1 MKRTISAK
9 TCICFIATVGMLFAM
24 AGCSFGKKP
33 EFDISSYIDFTFS
46 GYDGEGVL
54 TYTVDYDGLMDDL
67 YDNKVKFD
75 DDDVEGSIKVEPK
88 KTTGLSNGDKVDVE
102 LDIKSKLEDNV
113 KATFIYEDFEVKV
126 TGLEERQTFDPFA
139 YVKVVFTGIS
149 PKGTAKIE
157 AEGNSP
163 IQGITYTITSDNRGK
178 NLKNGDV
185 ITVKAYKKNLEK
197 VCLDAGYVLAGETKE
212 FTVEGLEEYAT
223 SLSQITD
230 KMIDELKKQGEDT
243 FKSSIK
249 SWAKDS
255 KLEACEYVGAYFLS
269 IKDGAKSSYGHYNY
283 IYMIYNVRCSTT
295 AGDFNYY
302 FYVAFNDIVVKADGS
317 NECYNILD
325 VKYPTGSEYSKN
337 AIKKGSGSKA
347 RYVIGYEDVE
357 TLYNNAIRGESQY
370 YNCENNVK
378 APSGQ
383 NVTTETSVT
392 SETSE
397 TSASDTTQATETT

>member
-1 MKRTISAK
+1 MKRTFSAK
-9 TCICFIATVGMLFAM
+9 TVICFVAAVGMLFAM

-33 EFDISSYIDFTFS
+33 EFDIQNYIEFTFT

-54 TYTVDYDGLMDDL
+54 TYKVDYEGLMDDL
-67 YDNKVKFD
+67 YDSKVKFD
-75 DDDVEGSIKVEPK
+75 DDDVEDSIKVEPK
-88 KTTGLSNGDKVDVE
+88 KTTGLSNGEKIDVE
-102 LDIKSKLEDNV
+102 LDVRSRLEDNV

-126 TGLEERQTFDPFA
+126 EGLEERQVFDPFA
-139 YVKVVFTGIS
+139 YVKVVFAGIA
-149 PKGTAKIE
+149 PNGTAKIE

-185 ITVKAYKKNLEK
+185 VTIKANKKNLEK
-197 VCLDAGYVLAGETKE
+197 ACLDAGYILSGDTKE

-223 SLSQITD
+223 SLGQITD

-243 FKSSIK
+243 FNSSIK

-255 KLEACEYVGAYFLS
+255 KLDSCEYVGAYFLS
-269 IKDGAKSSYGHYNY
+269 LKEGAKKSYSGHYNY
-283 IYMIYNVRCSTT
+283 VYMIYHIHCTTT
-295 AGDFNYY
+295 AGEFDYY

-317 NECYNILD
+317 NECYNIMD
-325 VKYPTGSEYSKN
+325 VKYPTGSEYSKT

-357 TLYNNAIRGESQY
+357 TLYNNVIRSESQY

-378 APSGQ
+378 APQQGQ
-383 NVTTETSVT
+383 NATTETAA
-392 SETSE
+392 TSE